1 MRAFIQ
7 FNKGMMNMPIQWQLW
22 LALLVTVNLV
32 VPIFFIGRMEAQI
45 VVGTLFIS
53 MMLMTYLTSRTG
65 FTRLLG
71 LGHILWVPLLY
82 FLWVRLGQIPAD
94 DFFGIWLRVLMALNA
109 ASLMIDVIDVI
120 RYAAGDRGETGRL
133 LRDN

>member
-1 MRAFIQ
+1 MRAFIK

-45 VVGTLFIS
+45 VVGTILIS
-53 MMLMTYLTSRTG
+53 MMLMTYLTSLSG

-71 LGHILWVPLLY
+71 LGHMLWFPLLY
-82 FLWVRLGQIPAD
+82 FLWNRLDWIPAHD
-94 DFFGIWLRVLMALNA
+94 LFGIWVRVLMALNA
-109 ASLMIDVIDVI
+109 ASLVIDVIDVI
-120 RYAAGDRGETGRL
+120 RYIAGARGETVRL
-133 LRDN
+133 

>member
-22 LALLVTVNLV
+22 LALLVTANLA

-53 MMLMTYLTSRTG
+53 MMLMTYLTSLTG

-71 LGHILWVPLLY
+71 LGHILWFPLLY
-82 FLWVRLGQIPAD
+82 FLWVRLEQIPAD
-94 DFFGIWLRVLMALNA
+94 NVFGIWLRVLMALNA

-120 RYAAGDRGETGRL
+120 RYAAGDLGETGSL